1 MFGRF
6 LQANAAELIA
16 AAEASDLARASA
28 REVVEKGYTVIPGAV
43 DPHQARALIAAF
55 RRFEAS
61 NEPIFGQYRDSA
73 GHYPRILNLH
83 TALPEFADLFARNT
97 ALLETLD
104 LLFGKPATLY
114 TSLFYETGSQQAL
127 HRDSPVFATRPE
139 YMYFGTTVYLEPT
152 DDHNGCLEV
161 LEGGHRLA
169 EPDRERM
176 ALRRYGSLEN
186 LPAFDNEFWVE
197 YQNRV
202 SNEGLSQGLGL
213 RKLHVQ
219 TGDTLIWHPQT
230 PHGGSRIEDRSRTR
244 FSMVMHVIPVD
255 TPVYHQNA
263 FFNPNADLPTE
274 LRYQYQE
281 TGGRPIIDQRP
292 NGIGFALDTPFPLSA
307 FKGVGLV

>member
-6 LQANAAELIA
+6 LQPDAVALISA
-16 AAEASDLARASA
+16 AAASDRAKA
-28 REVVEKGYTVIPGAV
+28 AACEVVEKGYTVIPGAIGLE
-43 DPHQARALIAAF
+43 QTAALIAAF
-55 RRFEAS
+55 RRFESA
-61 NEPIFGQYRDSA
+61 NETIFARHRDPA

-83 TALPEFADLFARNT
+83 TALPEMADLFARNQP
-97 ALLETLD
+97 LLETLD
-104 LLFGKPATLY
+104 LLFGKPSTLY

-152 DDHNGCLEV
+152 DDQNGCLEV

-186 LPAFDNEFWVE
+186 LPAFDNDFWVE

-202 SNEGLSQGLGL
+202 ANEGLSQGLGL

-219 TGDTLIWHPQT
+219 TGDTLIWHPQI
-230 PHGGSRIEDRSRTR
+230 PHGGSRIEDKGRTR

-263 FFNPNADLPTE
+263 FFNPRADLPTE

-292 NGIGFALDTPFPLSA
+292 NGVGFALEDPLPLTM
-307 FKGVGLV
+307 FNGVG

>member
-6 LQANAAELIA
+6 LQPDA
-16 AAEASDLARASA
+16 AALIRAATASDGAKAA
-28 REVVEKGYTVIPGAV
+28 ACEVVEKGYTVIPGAV
-43 DPHQARALIAAF
+43 GPQQAADLIAAF
-55 RRFEAS
+55 RRFEAT
-61 NEPIFGQYRDSA
+61 NDAIFGRYRDSA

-83 TALPEFADLFARNT
+83 TALLGMADLFARNQP
-97 ALLETLD
+97 LLETLD

-152 DDHNGCLEV
+152 DDQNGCLEV

-176 ALRRYGSLEN
+176 ALRRYGSLQN
-186 LPAFDNEFWVE
+186 LPAFDNDFWVE

-202 SNEGLSQGLGL
+202 ANDGLSQGLGL

-263 FFNPNADLPTE
+263 FFNPRADLPTE

-292 NGIGFALDTPFPLSA
+292 NGIGFALDDPLPLAA
-307 FKGVGLV
+307 FNGLG